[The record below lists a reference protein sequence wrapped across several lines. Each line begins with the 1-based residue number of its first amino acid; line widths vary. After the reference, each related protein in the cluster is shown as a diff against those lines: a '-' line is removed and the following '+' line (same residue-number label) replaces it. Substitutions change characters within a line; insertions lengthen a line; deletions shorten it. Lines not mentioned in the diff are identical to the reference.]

1 MSKNILIGVV
11 IVIIIAVGLY
21 YFLVL
26 QKQGT
31 TVARLEQEQ
40 GLGSSLY
47 EKTGNPGEVVPET
60 NPFQNVQVNPLEGT
74 NPFEG
79 GYKNPFGE

>member
-11 IVIIIAVGLY
+11 IVIIIAAGLY

-26 QKQGT
+26 QKQGP
-31 TVARLEQEQ
+31 TVAPLEQEQ

-60 NPFQNVQVNPLEGT
+60 NPFQSVQVNPLEGT